1 MVLLI
6 SKRPF
11 GASFSVSSHPFNLAN
26 RPSDNLAYDNKARD
40 PLGEAFEI

>member
-11 GASFSVSSHPFNLAN
+11 GASFSVSSLPFNLAN
-26 RPSDNLAYDNKARD
+26 RPSNNLAYDIMNNRS
-40 PLGEAFEI
+40 

>member
-11 GASFSVSSHPFNLAN
+11 GASFSVSSLPFNLAN
-26 RPSDNLAYDNKARD
+26 RPSNNLAYDTGRGRVVDA
-40 PLGEAFEI
+40 